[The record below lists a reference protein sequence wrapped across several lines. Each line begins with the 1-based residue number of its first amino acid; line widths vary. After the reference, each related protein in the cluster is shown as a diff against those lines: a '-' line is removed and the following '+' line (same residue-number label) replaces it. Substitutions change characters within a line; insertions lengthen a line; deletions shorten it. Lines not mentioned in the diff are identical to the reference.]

1 MLSSA
6 CFFQE
11 NSLQGCAYID
21 VDKGYELDGGREMV
35 TLWGLLMQQFISA
48 VYRVT
53 DSFFTL
59 KQ

>member
-6 CFFQE
+6 YFFQE

-21 VDKGYELDGGREMV
+21 VDKGYELDGGQEMA
-35 TLWGLLMQQFISA
+35 TLQGLLIQKFISA
-48 VYRVT
+48 IYYVC
-53 DSFFTL
+53 TL